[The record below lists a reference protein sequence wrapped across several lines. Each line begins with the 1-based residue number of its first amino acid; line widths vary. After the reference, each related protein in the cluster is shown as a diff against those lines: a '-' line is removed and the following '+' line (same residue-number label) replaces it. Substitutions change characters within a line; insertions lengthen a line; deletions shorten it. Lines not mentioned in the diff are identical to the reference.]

1 MLHFLLSLI
10 LGLAAWAL
18 PLVYLTVWKRKDLF
32 CGGSFAL
39 CAASLWVQLR
49 LILGLVELERFEA
62 LSDVIGGICLCASI
76 LVGVTILFNAIIMF
90 EERRI

>member
-1 MLHFLLSLI
+1 MMHFLLSLI

-18 PLVYLTVWKRKDLF
+18 PLLYLTVWKRKALF

-39 CAASLWVQLR
+39 CAGSLWVQLR
-49 LILGLVELERFEA
+49 LIRRLVELERFDT

-76 LVGVTILFNAIIMF
+76 LVGVAVLFNAIVLF
-90 EERRI
+90 EERKA